1 MYLYIYILIPLLYIA
16 FNLLTT
22 DVFPDKRYIPSVS
35 IPFLTISLIHSS
47 TTLGIFEPSFWTC
60 SSNVPPNI
68 K

>member
-47 TTLGIFEPSFWTC
+47 TTLGIFEPSF
-60 SSNVPPNI
+60 
-68 K
+68 